1 MRLLGGWSLFF
12 FRQELVFRKVLHKVQ
27 FFPVLVVQLL
37 FLRLL
42 LTVFRVILQ
51 LIVRVIGRRFEQ
63 FPDRGRVGGFRFFQI
78 KARRVPFL
86 LDLLGKQMRL
96 IDGSEEILVFLGVAE
111 FSLCVGCLLLQ
122 VS

>member
-51 LIVRVIGRRFEQ
+51 LIVRVIRRRFEQ
-63 FPDRGRVGGFRFFQI
+63 FPDRGRVGRLRFFQI
-78 KARRVPFL
+78 KARRIPLL
-86 LDLLGKQMRL
+86 LDLLGEQVRL
-96 IDGSEEILVFLGVAE
+96 IDGSEEILVFLRVAE
-111 FSLCVGCLLLQ
+111 VSLCVGCLPLQ

>member
-1 MRLLGGWSLFF
+1 MRILGGRGLFF
-12 FRQELVFRKVLHKVQ
+12 FRQEFVFRKVLHKVQ

-51 LIVRVIGRRFEQ
+51 LIVRVIRRRFEQ
-63 FPDRGRVGGFRFFQI
+63 FPDRGRVGRLRFFQI
-78 KARRVPFL
+78 KARRVPLL
-86 LDLLGKQMRL
+86 LDLLGEQVRL

-111 FSLCVGCLLLQ
+111 FSLCVGCLPLQ